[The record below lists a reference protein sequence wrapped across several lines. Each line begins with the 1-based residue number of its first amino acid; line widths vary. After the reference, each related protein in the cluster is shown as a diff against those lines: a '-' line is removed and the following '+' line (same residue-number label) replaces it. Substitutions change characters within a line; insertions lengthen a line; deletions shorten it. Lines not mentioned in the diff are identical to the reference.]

1 MLEKYK
7 NLSFFERI
15 MVLRE
20 IFAKRQIVGT
30 GSGKVSRR
38 ENDGFREEDF
48 EFVQLSDFLPEAEL
62 RCKDLGLFPIV
73 SIEGPNATMTVHD
86 ELSDNTV
93 VFNTPTCPVRT
104 TGNGQALQALGAQ
117 ISYSRRYLWYLFLDL
132 CTHDELDEGL
142 YDAGLPQKKFVPVQP
157 EPAPQTVKQADVDE
171 KVEEEESE
179 SPEEEDEKPKTSRQ
193 MDETYKYLLKRFVS
207 NIMEYDTDGVF
218 ASTKRYGIT
227 PELVE
232 KAVGQDV
239 DDIDIDTIRTTVLTN
254 LNELA
259 RRKALQQQKSQ
270 Q

>member
-7 NLSFFERI
+7 DLSFLERI

-30 GSGKVSRR
+30 GSGKVSRK

-62 RCKDLGLFPIV
+62 RCKDLGLIPLV
-73 SIEGPNATMTVHD
+73 SIEGASATMTVYD
-86 ELSDNTV
+86 EMTDNKV

-142 YDAGLPQKKFVPVQP
+142 YDAGLPQKKFVPPQP
-157 EPAPQTVKQADVDE
+157 EPAPQTDPKASANESEEDVDE
-171 KVEEEESE
+171 SAD
-179 SPEEEDEKPKTSRQ
+179 EEDEKPKGSRQ

-218 ASTKRYGIT
+218 ASTKRYGIK
-227 PELVE
+227 PDLVE
-232 KAVGQDV
+232 KAVGQPIDE
-239 DDIDIDTIRTTVLTN
+239 IDIETIRTTVLTN

-259 RRKALQQQKSQ
+259 RKKALQHKSQ

>member
-93 VFNTPTCPVRT
+93 VFNTPTCPVRAN
-104 TGNGQALQALGAQ
+104 GNGQALQALGAQ

-142 YDAGLPQKKFVPVQP
+142 YDAGLPQKKFVPPQP
-157 EPAPQTVKQADVDE
+157 EPAPQTAPKASANESEEDVDE
-171 KVEEEESE
+171 SAD
-179 SPEEEDEKPKTSRQ
+179 EEDEKPKGSRQ

-218 ASTKRYGIT
+218 ASTKRYGIK
-227 PELVE
+227 PDLVE
-232 KAVGQDV
+232 KAVGQPIDE
-239 DDIDIDTIRTTVLTN
+239 IDIETIRTTVLTN

-259 RRKALQQQKSQ
+259 RKKALQQKSQ